1 VIEMKIAVPSKGENG
16 LRDRVA
22 DTFSRAPAFTI
33 VTIQDDKI
41 HDIKVIKNN
50 ASEMSQGAGPVAA
63 RTLKE
68 NGVNVLLSSDIGP
81 GATNILETIGIAI
94 GSASQNEKVK
104 ETVDRYLAQL
114 EV

>member
-1 VIEMKIAVPSKGENG
+1 MKIAVPSKGEKG

-41 HDIKVIKNN
+41 RDVKVVKNK
-50 ASEMSQGAGPVAA
+50 AAEMSQGAGPVAA

-68 NGVNVLLSSDIGP
+68 NQVDVIISGDIGP
-81 GATNILETIGIAI
+81 GAKNILETIEIRV
-94 GSASQNEKVK
+94 EKAESGAKIKGVVENWLK
-104 ETVDRYLAQL
+104 TL
-114 EV
+114 

>member
-1 VIEMKIAVPSKGENG
+1 MMKIAVPSKGEKG

-33 VTIQDDKI
+33 VTIQDDEI
-41 HDIKVIKNN
+41 SDVKVVKNK
-50 ASEMSQGAGPVAA
+50 AAEMSQGAGPVAA

-94 GSASQNEKVK
+94 GSASQDEKVK

>member
-1 VIEMKIAVPSKGENG
+1 MMKIAVPSKGEKG

-33 VTIQDDKI
+33 VTIQDDEI
-41 HDIKVIKNN
+41 TDVKVVKNK
-50 ASEMSQGAGPVAA
+50 AAEMSQGAGPVAA

-94 GSASQNEKVK
+94 GDASKNEKVK